1 MVAAALRLRRLWI
14 TTVAVA
20 ALAVAAS
27 SAAATSAA
35 AATPRC
41 VEGTT
46 AAHLLGPAAPFTQF
60 VLGDDRQINES
71 EGRVAVGGNFTVATD
86 GDVGFRTGFALPPS
100 ERPSLIVGD
109 TLSADGTFLQLLSD
123 RPGVLGTATYGRAYV
138 PGTRDEGTFLHRRP
152 PFSFQRSG
160 IYLRRL
166 ASFLGGC
173 PQTGGAHVGEYESG
187 PGTLLLRRADG
198 HLNVF
203 HLTTTQLQS
212 TRSVYLDVP
221 RGSTTLVDV
230 AGTAYS
236 TELTP
241 NADFWIRD
249 RGLPGAPF
257 VQVAHCGLGVSC
269 FFNTSDGPIG
279 PRPLPDGVLEVENHL
294 LWNYPEAGSFRK
306 GAVAWAGSILAPRA
320 ALQWG
325 TTTEDPSAG
334 LGPFEGQLVLAS
346 VDSGTSG
353 GGLES
358 HASEH
363 TGGDLLF
370 AGRLPSPEPTIEPPK
385 PIEPPPVTEPPV
397 IEPPPTPPG
406 PTPPGPTPPG
416 PTPPGP
422 TPPGP
427 TPPPRPIPPG
437 PPPPRPTPPR
447 PVGPRPI
454 LPPPGPIRPGDP
466 GTVRGEDPSISIAAP
481 VASGCG
487 LAHVHVVVNVGRS
500 PLRVAVSLDGR
511 RLTTSTRRTVEL
523 GLSRAALR
531 PGRHRIAATLVA
543 GGQRARGATVL
554 RVRRCSRRP
563 PPPRF
568 TG

>member
-1 MVAAALRLRRLWI
+1 M
-14 TTVAVA
+14 
-20 ALAVAAS
+20 
-27 SAAATSAA
+27 
-35 AATPRC
+35 
-41 VEGTT
+41 
-46 AAHLLGPAAPFTQF
+46 
-60 VLGDDRQINES
+60 
-71 EGRVAVGGNFTVATD
+71 
-86 GDVGFRTGFALPPS
+86 
-100 ERPSLIVGD
+100 
-109 TLSADGTFLQLLSD
+109 
-123 RPGVLGTATYGRAYV
+123 
-138 PGTRDEGTFLHRRP
+138 PGTRDEGTFLHRQP
-152 PFSFQRSG
+152 PFSFRRSG

-166 ASFLGGC
+166 ASFLAGC
-173 PQTGGAHVGEYESG
+173 PQTGGAHVGDYESA
-187 PGTLLLRRADG
+187 PGTLLLRGAG
-198 HLNVF
+198 VHLNVF
-203 HLTTTQLQS
+203 HLTPARLER

-230 AGTAYS
+230 AGRAYS

-249 RGLPGAPF
+249 HDLPRAPF
-257 VQVAHCGLGVSC
+257 VQVAHCGLGLSC

-279 PRPLPDGVLEVENHL
+279 PQPLPDGVLAVENHL
-294 LWNYPEAGSFRK
+294 LWNYSQARSFRK

-325 TTTEDPSAG
+325 TTAEDPRAG

-346 VDSGTSG
+346 VDSGTSA

-370 AGRLPSPEPTIEPPK
+370 GGRLPSPEPMIEPPK

-397 IEPPPTPPG
+397 IEPTPTPPG

-422 TPPGP
+422 
-427 TPPPRPIPPG
+427 PPPRPVPPG
-437 PPPPRPTPPR
+437 PPPPRPAP
-447 PVGPRPI
+447 PRPI
-454 LPPPGPIRPGDP
+454 LPRRGPVGPGDP
-466 GTVRGEDPSISIAAP
+466 GTVRGENPSISIAVP
-481 VASGCG
+481 VRSGCG
-487 LAHVHVVVNVGRS
+487 LVRVQVVVNVGRS
-500 PLRVAVSLDGR
+500 PLHLAVSLDGR

-523 GLSRAALR
+523 ELSGAALR
-531 PGRHRIAATLVA
+531 PGRHRVAATLVA
-543 GGQRARGATVL
+543 DGRPARSASVL
-554 RVRRCSRRP
+554 RVRRCSTR